1 MMFLSAVCRQPHP
14 PGANNNMPRRVPRP
28 TKREITD
35 TKQVVDDL
43 YKNSRAIIKEFVDD
57 GVVSGFRDIP
67 MNVWYNALSSV
78 CALAMRVPA
87 IKNQERLQEAV
98 VYQVMRLVILHDL
111 PVDEEVRNIVLAVY
125 ERIAPTAI
133 DILIPGEGDACC
145 CGFLLR
151 RG

>member
-1 MMFLSAVCRQPHP
+1 
-14 PGANNNMPRRVPRP
+14 MPRRVPRP

>member
-1 MMFLSAVCRQPHP
+1 
-14 PGANNNMPRRVPRP
+14 MPRRDPRP
-28 TKREITD
+28 TNREIAD
-35 TKQVVDDL
+35 TKQVVDKL
-43 YKNSRAIIKEFVDD
+43 YKSSRTIIKEFVDD
-57 GVVSGFRDIP
+57 GLISGFRDIP
-67 MNVWYNALSSV
+67 MNVWYNALSSF
-78 CALAMRVPA
+78 CALAMRVPE

-111 PVDEEVRNIVLAVY
+111 PVDEDVRNIVLAVY

-145 CGFLLR
+145 CCGFLLR